1 MLSTSLA
8 WGVIVC
14 EVIKMKLKLIFCQK
28 CSVAL
33 GLPTDTAVGDD
44 VRCSRCG
51 HSFVIR
57 DSDVIAD
64 LPFYPE

>member
-1 MLSTSLA
+1 
-8 WGVIVC
+8 
-14 EVIKMKLKLIFCQK
+14 MKLKLIFCQK